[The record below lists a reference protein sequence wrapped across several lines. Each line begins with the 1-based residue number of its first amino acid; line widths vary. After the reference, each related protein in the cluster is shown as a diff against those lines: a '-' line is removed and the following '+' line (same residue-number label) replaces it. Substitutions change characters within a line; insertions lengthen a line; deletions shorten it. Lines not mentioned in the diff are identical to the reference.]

1 MVLKGLTY
9 LSRKKALSFREKR
22 MLDRA
27 KFLLIS
33 EIAEVEGKTAA
44 FIEEK
49 VEKALTKT
57 LTQDPKAAQKKQI
70 QKQVGAGRRA
80 SDA

>member
-1 MVLKGLTY
+1 
-9 LSRKKALSFREKR
+9 

-27 KFLLIS
+27 KFLIIS

-49 VEKALTKT
+49 VERALTKT
-57 LTQDPKAAQKKQI
+57 FEATPKASRQKP
-70 QKQVGAGRRA
+70 VGVRRP